1 VQQIQRREEWT
12 MMVTLDPTTDTA
24 TVRELLREL
33 AHTTRTM
40 TGPAETATMIGSLAS
55 GLDALRQV
63 LDQLSGWH
71 ERAADGAV
79 DAAGDGDVGYRSA
92 FDVAMQLSQAAM
104 EVERAATAVA
114 AAHQT
119 ASGITWPAADQQT
132 GHAPVRRS
140 ERRLAPP
147 SLFGIDDTRQQLA
160 GISR

>member
-1 VQQIQRREEWT
+1 
-12 MMVTLDPTTDTA
+12 MMVTLDPTTDTETA
-24 TVRELLREL
+24 RELLREL
-33 AHTTRTM
+33 AHTTRSM
-40 TGPAETATMIGSLAS
+40 TGPAETAAMIGSLAS

-79 DAAGDGDVGYRSA
+79 DPAGDGDVGYRSA
-92 FDVAMQLSQAAM
+92 FDVAIHLSQAAM
-104 EVERAATAVA
+104 EIERAATAVD

-119 ASGITWPAADQQT
+119 ASHISWPAAQQESSRVP
-132 GHAPVRRS
+132 AVRS

-147 SLFGIDDTRQQLA
+147 SLFGIDDTRRQEPA

>member
-1 VQQIQRREEWT
+1 
-12 MMVTLDPTTDTA
+12 MMVTLDPTTDTE
-24 TVRELLREL
+24 TVRELLHEL

-40 TGPAETATMIGSLAS
+40 TRPAETATMIGSLAS

-71 ERAADGAV
+71 EQAADDAV
-79 DAAGDGDVGYRSA
+79 DAAGNGDVGYRST

-104 EVERAATAVA
+104 EVERAATAVD

-119 ASGITWPAADQQT
+119 ASRITWPGAGQHA
-132 GHAPVRRS
+132 GHAPARRS

-147 SLFGIDDTRQQLA
+147 SLFGIDSTRHEPA

>member
-1 VQQIQRREEWT
+1 

-33 AHTTRTM
+33 AHTTRSM

-55 GLDALRQV
+55 GLVALRQV
-63 LDQLSGWH
+63 LDELSGWH

-79 DAAGDGDVGYRSA
+79 DAAGDGDVGYRYA
-92 FDVAMQLSQAAM
+92 FDVALHLSQAAM
-104 EVERAATAVA
+104 EVERAVTAVA

-119 ASGITWPAADQQT
+119 ASHISWSAAEQRSSRVPA
-132 GHAPVRRS
+132 VRPG
-140 ERRLAPP
+140 RRLAPP
-147 SLFGIDDTRQQLA
+147 SLFGIDDPRQEPA